1 MCVWWQCLVLSAHY
15 MQLGLDQMHHLND
28 VSYSGFIVWFVFSV
42 SSILY
47 IDWFV
52 DFVLKG
58 YILYNIIVAES
69 IVRSTQLCLALFA
82 TLFLFLDLLFVK
94 AGCDCQAEP
103 TKVVFKFTAKHRAS
117 LMINRSALA
126 HIPRN

>member
-1 MCVWWQCLVLSAHY
+1 MFYL
-15 MQLGLDQMHHLND
+15 QLGLDQMHHLNY
-28 VSYSGFIVWFVFSV
+28 VSYSGFIVWFVFSACK
-42 SSILY
+42 SYI

-58 YILYNIIVAES
+58 YILFWYNIIVAES

-82 TLFLFLDLLFVK
+82 TLCHVLDLLFVK